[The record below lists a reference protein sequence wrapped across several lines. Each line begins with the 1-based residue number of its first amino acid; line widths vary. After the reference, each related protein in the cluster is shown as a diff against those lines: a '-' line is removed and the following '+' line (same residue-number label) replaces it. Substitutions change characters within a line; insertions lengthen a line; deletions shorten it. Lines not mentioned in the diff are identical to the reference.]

1 MIQMKIDPLK
11 DFGSAPREHVIEA
24 CGVLPNWVAEWYV
37 MRATAQR
44 IGEDFDV
51 TLKDHLDQ
59 RYGFGLYEFTGSTVD
74 EDGTYHADNDEDPPL
89 KPLITIDMDDLGK
102 FHQYQYAIC
111 AIPVDGGYFVTRM
124 D

>member
-59 RYGFGLYEFTGSTVD
+59 RYGFGLYEFTGST
-74 EDGTYHADNDEDPPL
+74 EDPPL